1 MCLHDRAHAS
11 HPNAMAPGIA
21 AVLAVVAT
29 VRLRWP
35 AQVAGG
41 ANAGSR
47 SLRPIALVALGRLRA
62 GRLRDRQFHLGTAGR
77 KLAQHWHRGC
87 TRLIREMLF
96 IFTMHTRFIVIF
108 ALYCCSSIGV
118 DATLADPS
126 AHDLA
131 VTTAEARP
139 DLFEILMD
147 RSQWVRLSV
156 KSDEVPSDMPSCPK
170 R

>member
-1 MCLHDRAHAS
+1 VFNPRDAFYLHDAY
-11 HPNAMAPGIA
+11 
-21 AVLAVVAT
+21 
-29 VRLRWP
+29 
-35 AQVAGG
+35 
-41 ANAGSR
+41 R
-47 SLRPIALVALGRLRA
+47 S
-62 GRLRDRQFHLGTAGR
+62 
-77 KLAQHWHRGC
+77 
-87 TRLIREMLF
+87 
-96 IFTMHTRFIVIF
+96 IVIF

-118 DATLADPS
+118 NATLADPS

-131 VTTAEARP
+131 VTRAEARP